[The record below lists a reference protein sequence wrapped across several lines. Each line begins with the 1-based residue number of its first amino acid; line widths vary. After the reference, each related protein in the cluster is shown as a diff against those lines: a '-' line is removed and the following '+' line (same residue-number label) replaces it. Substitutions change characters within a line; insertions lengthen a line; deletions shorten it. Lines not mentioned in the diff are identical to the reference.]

1 MNNVKTVLLLVLLGS
16 LFVGI
21 GYILLG
27 PLGLI
32 IGGVLGVIIAF
43 SSYWWSDKLAL
54 RMAGAREVTPDQE
67 PQLHAMVEE
76 VAYQAKLPKPK
87 VYVVHNDTPNAFATG
102 RNPKHAVVAVTTG
115 IRRILND
122 RELRAVLGH
131 ELGHIRNRDMLI
143 NAVVAAIAIAIMVV
157 ARIAFWGALF
167 GGRGRGGYGGLI
179 SIGALL
185 IGFIVAPLAAALIRA
200 AISRARESAA
210 DETGAQITGTPL
222 ALASALEK
230 MQQAVHVRPME
241 VNPAI
246 SHLFIV
252 NPLKGGDFV
261 MGLFRS
267 HPPIQQRI
275 ERLNEIAR
283 KTGMYA

>member
-1 MNNVKTVLLLVLLGS
+1 MWNNVKTVVFLVLLGAIA
-16 LFVGI
+16 LGI
-21 GYILLG
+21 GAIFG
-27 PLGLI
+27 TTWLI
-32 IGGVLGVIIAF
+32 VGGVLGVVIAF

-54 RMAGAREVTPDQE
+54 QMAGAREVTPDEE
-67 PQLHAMVEE
+67 PQLHQMVEE

-87 VYVVHNDTPNAFATG
+87 VYVVHNDAPNAFATG
-102 RNPKHAVVAVTTG
+102 RNPEHAVVAVTTG
-115 IRRILND
+115 IRRMLD
-122 RELRAVLGH
+122 ERELRAVLGH

-157 ARIAFWGALF
+157 ARMLFWASLF
-167 GGRGRGGYGGLI
+167 GGRSRSGYGGLL
-179 SIGALL
+179 SIGAIL
-185 IGFIVAPLAAALIRA
+185 IGFIVAPLAAAIVRA
-200 AISRARESAA
+200 AISRSRESAA

-230 MQQAVHVRPME
+230 MQQAVQARPME

-267 HPPIQQRI
+267 HPPIPERV

-283 KTGMYA
+283 KMGSFS

>member
-1 MNNVKTVLLLVLLGS
+1 MWNNVKTVLLLVVLGAVA
-16 LFVGI
+16 LGVGAI
-21 GYILLG
+21 FGIY
-27 PLGLI
+27 GLI
-32 IGGVLGVIIAF
+32 IGGVLGVVIAF

-54 RMAGAREVTPDQE
+54 RMAGAREVTPDEE
-67 PQLHAMVEE
+67 PQLHQMVEE

-87 VYVVHNDTPNAFATG
+87 VYVIQTDAPNAFATG

-115 IRRILND
+115 IRRILD
-122 RELRAVLGH
+122 ERELRGVLGH

-143 NAVVAAIAIAIMVV
+143 NAVVAAVAIAIMVV
-157 ARIAFWGALF
+157 ARIAFWGAVF
-167 GGRGRGGYGGLI
+167 GGRSRGGYGGMI
-179 SIGALL
+179 AIVALL
-185 IGFIVAPLAAALIRA
+185 IGFIVAPLAAAIVRA

-230 MQQAVHVRPME
+230 MQQAVQTRPME

-267 HPPIQQRI
+267 HPPIPQRV
-275 ERLNEIAR
+275 ERLNQIAR
-283 KTGMYA
+283 KMGTYA

>member
-1 MNNVKTVLLLVLLGS
+1 MWNNVKTVVFLVLLGGIALGVGA
-16 LFVGI
+16 LFGTTW
-21 GYILLG
+21 
-27 PLGLI
+27 LI
-32 IGGVLGVIIAF
+32 VGGVLGVVIAF

-54 RMAGAREVTPDQE
+54 RMSGSREVTPDEE
-67 PQLHAMVEE
+67 PQLHKMVEV

-87 VYVVHNDTPNAFATG
+87 VYLVHNDAPNAFATG
-102 RNPKHAVVAVTTG
+102 RNPEHAVVAVTTG
-115 IRRILND
+115 IRRILD
-122 RELRAVLGH
+122 ERELRAVLGH

-143 NAVVAAIAIAIMVV
+143 NAVVAAVALAIMVV

-167 GGRGRGGYGGLI
+167 GRRSPIGL
-179 SIGALL
+179 GAIL
-185 IGFIVAPLAAALIRA
+185 IGFIVAPLAAAIVRA
-200 AISRARESAA
+200 AISRGRESAA

-222 ALASALEK
+222 ALARALEK
-230 MQQAVHVRPME
+230 MQQAVQARPME

-267 HPPIQQRI
+267 HPPIAKRI

>member
-1 MNNVKTVLLLVLLGS
+1 MNNVKTVLLLVLLGAVA
-16 LFVGI
+16 LGI
-21 GYILLG
+21 GSIFGYI
-27 PLGLI
+27 GLI
-32 IGGVLGVIIAF
+32 IGGVLGVVLSF

-54 RMAGAREVTPDQE
+54 KMAGAREVTPEQE
-67 PQLHAMVEE
+67 PQLHRMVEE
-76 VAYQAKLPKPK
+76 VAHQAKLPKPK
-87 VYVVHNDTPNAFATG
+87 VYVVHNDAPNAFATG
-102 RNPKHAVVAVTTG
+102 RNPEHAVVAVTTG
-115 IRRILND
+115 IRRILD
-122 RELRAVLGH
+122 ERELRAVLGH

-143 NAVVAAIAIAIMVV
+143 NAVVAAIALAIMVV
-157 ARIAFWGALF
+157 ARIAFWASLF
-167 GGRGRGGYGGLI
+167 GGRARGGYGGLI

-185 IGFIVAPLAAALIRA
+185 IGFIVAPLAAAIIRA

-230 MQQAVHVRPME
+230 MQQRVQARPME

-267 HPPIQQRI
+267 HPPIADRVK
-275 ERLNEIAR
+275 RLNEIAR
-283 KTGMYA
+283 KTGTYA

>member
-1 MNNVKTVLLLVLLGS
+1 MWNNVKTVVFLVLLGS
-16 LFVGI
+16 IALGI
-21 GYILLG
+21 GALFG
-27 PLGLI
+27 TTWLI
-32 IGGVLGVIIAF
+32 VGGVLGVVIAF

-54 RMAGAREVTPDQE
+54 RMAGAREVTPDEE
-67 PQLHAMVEE
+67 PQLHQMVEE
-76 VAYQAKLPKPK
+76 VAHQAKLPKPK
-87 VYVVHNDTPNAFATG
+87 VYLVHNDAPNAFATG
-102 RNPKHAVVAVTTG
+102 RNPEHAVVAVTTG
-115 IRRILND
+115 IRRILD
-122 RELRAVLGH
+122 ERELRAVLGH

-143 NAVVAAIAIAIMVV
+143 NAVVAAVALAIMVV

-167 GGRGRGGYGGLI
+167 GRRSPIGL
-179 SIGALL
+179 GAIL
-185 IGFIVAPLAAALIRA
+185 IGIIVAPLAAAIVRA

-210 DETGAQITGTPL
+210 DETGAQITRTPL

-230 MQQAVHVRPME
+230 MQQAVQARPME

-267 HPPIQQRI
+267 HPPIPQRV
-275 ERLNEIAR
+275 ERLNQIAR
-283 KTGMYA
+283 KMGTYA

>member
-1 MNNVKTVLLLVLLGS
+1 MWNNVKTVVFLVLLGGIALGVGA
-16 LFVGI
+16 LFGTTW
-21 GYILLG
+21 
-27 PLGLI
+27 LI
-32 IGGVLGVIIAF
+32 VGGVLGVVIAF

-54 RMAGAREVTPDQE
+54 RMAGAREVTPDEE
-67 PQLHAMVEE
+67 PRLHQMVEE

-87 VYVVHNDTPNAFATG
+87 VYLVHNDAPNAFATG
-102 RNPKHAVVAVTTG
+102 RNPNHAVVAVTTG
-115 IRRILND
+115 IRRILD
-122 RELRAVLGH
+122 ERELRAVLGH

-143 NAVVAAIAIAIMVV
+143 NAVVAAVAIAIMVV

-167 GGRGRGGYGGLI
+167 GRRSPVGL
-179 SIGALL
+179 GAIL
-185 IGFIVAPLAAALIRA
+185 IGIIVAPLAAAIVRA
-200 AISRARESAA
+200 AISRGRESAA

-230 MQQAVHVRPME
+230 MQQAVQTRPME

-267 HPPIQQRI
+267 HPPIPQRVK
-275 ERLNEIAR
+275 RLNEIAR

>member
-1 MNNVKTVLLLVLLGS
+1 MWNNVKTVVLLVLLGAIA
-16 LFVGI
+16 LGI
-21 GYILLG
+21 GAIFG
-27 PLGLI
+27 PVWLI
-32 IGGVLGVIIAF
+32 VGGVLGVIIAF

-67 PQLHAMVEE
+67 PQLHQMVEE
-76 VAYQAKLPKPK
+76 LAYQAKLPKPK
-87 VYVVHNDTPNAFATG
+87 VYLVQNDAPNAFATG

-115 IRRILND
+115 IRRILD
-122 RELRAVLGH
+122 ERELRAVLGH

-143 NAVVAAIAIAIMVV
+143 NAVVAAVAIAIMVV
-157 ARIAFWGALF
+157 ARMMFWASLF
-167 GGRGRGGYGGLI
+167 GGRSRTGYGGLI
-179 SIGALL
+179 SIGAIL
-185 IGFIVAPLAAALIRA
+185 IGFIVAPLAAALVRA

-230 MQQAVHVRPME
+230 MQQAVQARPME

-267 HPPIQQRI
+267 HPPIPERV
-275 ERLNEIAR
+275 ERLNQIAR
-283 KTGMYA
+283 KMGTYA